1 MLQCSIWLPYTGG
14 QSPSPVPPPQQETE
28 PMTTANPALDN
39 VIEHATETTKA
50 ASERVRE
57 FAQIGVRKATE
68 GFEQISKA
76 AQTAS
81 AELNSQ
87 FLQARESATEASL
100 KLLEVAKEDADAGFA
115 AVRDFL
121 AAKSPI
127 EAFDVSAK
135 YWRGRLETRIVQAQ
149 DLGAFVRKA
158 ADDVVRLVQERIE
171 KFTKAA
177 V

>member
-1 MLQCSIWLPYTGG
+1 
-14 QSPSPVPPPQQETE
+14 
-28 PMTTANPALDN
+28 MTTAATPLDN
-39 VIEHATETTKA
+39 VIEHATESTKA
-50 ASERVRE
+50 ASERARE

-76 AQTAS
+76 AQSAS
-81 AELNSQ
+81 EELNSQ
-87 FLQARESATEASL
+87 INQAREGATKASL
-100 KLLEVAKEDADAGFA
+100 KVLEVAKEDADAGFA

-127 EAFDVSAK
+127 EAYDVSAK
-135 YWRGRLETRIVQAQ
+135 YWRGRLETRIAQAQ

-158 ADDVVRLVQERIE
+158 ADDAVRPVQERIE

-177 V
+177 A

>member
-1 MLQCSIWLPYTGG
+1 
-14 QSPSPVPPPQQETE
+14 
-28 PMTTANPALDN
+28 MTTNNAALDT
-39 VIEHATETTKA
+39 VIEHANETTKA
-50 ASERVRE
+50 AGERVRE

-81 AELNSQ
+81 EELNTQ
-87 FLQARESATEASL
+87 VNQARDGATKAGL

-115 AVRDFL
+115 AMRDFL
-121 AAKSPI
+121 AAKSPL

-135 YWRGRLETRIVQAQ
+135 YWRGRIETRIAQAQ

-158 ADDVVRLVQERIE
+158 ADDAVRPVQERIE
-171 KFTKAA
+171 KFAKAA
-177 V
+177 A

>member
-1 MLQCSIWLPYTGG
+1 
-14 QSPSPVPPPQQETE
+14 
-28 PMTTANPALDN
+28 MTTNAGLDN

-50 ASERVRE
+50 AQERVRE

-81 AELNSQ
+81 DELNSQ
-87 FLQARESATEASL
+87 IAQAREGATQAGL

-115 AVRDFL
+115 AWRDFL
-121 AAKSPI
+121 SAKTPL

-135 YWRGRLETRIVQAQ
+135 YWRGRLETRIAQAQ
-149 DLGAFVRKA
+149 DLGAFARKV
-158 ADDVVRLVQERIE
+158 ADDAVRPVQERIE

-177 V
+177 A

>member
-1 MLQCSIWLPYTGG
+1 
-14 QSPSPVPPPQQETE
+14 
-28 PMTTANPALDN
+28 MTTTDT

-50 ASERVRE
+50 AGERVRE

-81 AELNSQ
+81 EELNSQ
-87 FLQARESATEASL
+87 INQARDGATKASL
-100 KLLEVAKEDADAGFA
+100 KLLEVAKEDTDAGFA
-115 AVRDFL
+115 ALNALL

-135 YWRGRLETRIVQAQ
+135 YWRGRLETRIAQAQ
-149 DLGAFVRKA
+149 DLGAFVRKTT
-158 ADDVVRLVQERIE
+158 DDAVRPVQERIE
-171 KFTKAA
+171 KFTKIAA
-177 V
+177 

>member
-1 MLQCSIWLPYTGG
+1 
-14 QSPSPVPPPQQETE
+14 
-28 PMTTANPALDN
+28 

-76 AQTAS
+76 AQSAS
-81 AELNSQ
+81 EELNSQ
-87 FLQARESATEASL
+87 INQARDGATKASL
-100 KLLEVAKEDADAGFA
+100 KMLEVAKEDADASFA

-127 EAFDVSAK
+127 EAFDVSTK
-135 YWRGRLETRIVQAQ
+135 YWRGRLESRIAQAQ

-158 ADDVVRLVQERIE
+158 ADDAVRPVQERIE